1 MSNGTNP
8 VQLLEMSAKMTTN
21 DQDFF
26 WERHGDIVRDQLELY
41 TRSLYYDCTFR
52 IGDTNPQIFKCHK
65 VILARASGFF
75 ANLLYGTFKETNL
88 DKDDPMEHY
97 GNVGPEAFDLAM
109 RFIYG
114 NEADFKTVELA
125 SEVYVLAHSWAMES
139 LMTASAEFF
148 KNVEP
153 KDILILYDMHKFL
166 NNDTVSWEYYKILK
180 GNTSEVF
187 NSHHWIKATPST
199 ILEICEMKKL
209 KIKSEG
215 EIFRALLK
223 WGEEN
228 CTNADKS
235 DMREK
240 IDSAL
245 KLVHFRAMSA
255 EEFSELSLTTKVL
268 TVEEKL
274 QILLSISLGKSEL
287 MPTHF
292 SMKNQF
298 RGWDSVVRLT
308 NFLVTSDM
316 SVKFDSPISNFKFR
330 IQSSVDKIYLSSFSL
345 ICLTDLNEGLK
356 AELQCLLWSSCPD
369 EPLATVKVK
378 RDIDS
383 SNNNEIFL
391 PRPMVLQNGIFY
403 NLTIRYL
410 HTDALKT
417 KKLEYPQFL
426 AWNLFGNTVKLHR
439 APELISHNDIR
450 SMQFHRMIIDTPPK

>member
-1 MSNGTNP
+1 MSD
-8 VQLLEMSAKMTTN
+8 EMTTN
-21 DQDFF
+21 DRDNF
-26 WERHGDIVRDQLELY
+26 WKRHGDIVKDELELY
-41 TRSLYYDCTFR
+41 KSSLYYDCTFR

-97 GNVGPEAFDLAM
+97 GNVRPEAFDLAM

-114 NEADFKTVELA
+114 NETDFKTVELA
-125 SEVYVLAHSWAMES
+125 SEVYVLAQSWAMES

-153 KDILILYDMHKFL
+153 KDVLILYDMYKFL
-166 NNDTVSWEYYKILK
+166 NNDTVNWEYYRILK
-180 GNTSEVF
+180 RNTSEVF
-187 NSHHWIKATPST
+187 NSPHWIKATPST

-215 EIFRALLK
+215 EIFQALLK

-228 CTNADKS
+228 CNNVDKS

-268 TVEEKL
+268 TAEEKL

-287 MPTHF
+287 MPTKF

-298 RGWDSVVRLT
+298 RSCDSAL
-308 NFLVTSDM
+308 NLDLNSFVTSDI

-330 IQSSVDKIYLSSFSL
+330 IESNIDKIYLSSFNL
-345 ICLTDLNEGLK
+345 LCLTADLNDGLK
-356 AELQCLLWSSCPD
+356 ADLQCLLWSSCPD

-378 RDIDS
+378 RGIDS
-383 SNNNEIFL
+383 SNSNEIFL
-391 PRPMVLQNGIFY
+391 PRPMLLQNGIFY

-410 HTDALKT
+410 HIDALKT
-417 KKLEYPQFL
+417 KKLDYPPTL
-426 AWNLFGNTVKLHR
+426 VWNLFGNTVQLHR
-439 APELISHNDIR
+439 APELITHNDIQ
-450 SMQFHRMIIDTPPK
+450 SLQFQRMIVETPPK